1 MSSHI
6 MKNIIHKSS
15 TIIYCCLIFISLC
28 SPMRVFAATEFKI
41 ITLQHRFAE
50 DILPAILPLIGNEG
64 TASAM
69 QNNLIIRTS
78 PANMAEI
85 EQIITTLDTA
95 RQNLKITIN
104 RNKSLSFNGNAAE
117 VSGRKRIGN
126 TTIET
131 TNSRRIIRNG
141 VALNIENQQSKSN
154 ISNTQFIQVM
164 DGRDAFIS
172 VGQSIPFTSE
182 WINLTQRY
190 LSVQRTTEFIDIDTG
205 FAVRP
210 RIIGD
215 LIELEVTPR
224 FSQMNQS
231 GNIDFETL
239 TTTIRA
245 QRGEWVD
252 LGEIMQ
258 QKDEVSRAIFNW
270 NNNNQSSNSQLLIKV
285 D

>member
-1 MSSHI
+1 
-6 MKNIIHKSS
+6 MKNTKHKSS

-28 SPMRVFAATEFKI
+28 SPMRASAATEFKI

-78 PANMAEI
+78 PGNMAEI

-141 VALNIENQQSKSN
+141 VALNIENQQSRSN

-182 WINLTQRY
+182 WINLTKRY
-190 LSVQRTTEFIDIDTG
+190 VSVQRTTEFIDIDTG

-258 QKDEVSRAIFNW
+258 QKDEVSRAIFSW

>member
-6 MKNIIHKSS
+6 MKNIKHQSS

-28 SPMRVFAATEFKI
+28 SPMRASAATEFKI

-78 PANMAEI
+78 PGNMAEI

-104 RNKSLSFNGNAAE
+104 RNKSLSLNGNAAE

-141 VALNIENQQSKSN
+141 VALNIENQQSRSN

-190 LSVQRTTEFIDIDTG
+190 VSVQRTTEFIDIDTG

-270 NNNNQSSNSQLLIKV
+270 NNNNQSSNSQLSIKV

>member
-1 MSSHI
+1 
-6 MKNIIHKSS
+6 MKNIKHKSS

-28 SPMRVFAATEFKI
+28 SPMRASAATEFKI

>member
-1 MSSHI
+1 MSSHL
-6 MKNIIHKSS
+6 MKNIKHKSS

-95 RQNLKITIN
+95 HQNLKITIN

-131 TNSRRIIRNG
+131 TNSRHIIRNG

-239 TTTIRA
+239 TTTISA

>member
-1 MSSHI
+1 
-6 MKNIIHKSS
+6 MKNIKHQSS

-28 SPMRVFAATEFKI
+28 SPMRASAATEFKI

-78 PANMAEI
+78 PGNMAEI

-104 RNKSLSFNGNAAE
+104 RNKSLSLNGNAAE

-141 VALNIENQQSKSN
+141 VALNIENQQSRSN

-190 LSVQRTTEFIDIDTG
+190 VSVQRTTEFIDIDTG

-258 QKDEVSRAIFNW
+258 QKDEVSRAIFSW